1 MARRPTVSREL
12 CWADQHL
19 VSGAICRKV
28 LAERVDRTIDAKSG
42 AASSKLSRSVNGW
55 VCESADAAAQTYRG
69 NRCSNWPAPGSMR
82 SSCRSASSQRRFV
95 TAAFRHSG
103 VSSQR
108 RFFTAAPSLQNRPFV
123 CSLKSQTKPKL
134 HKGLRPRALVAVFG
148 YEVNAPLLGAL
159 QVTEYVDTGTQK

>member
-1 MARRPTVSREL
+1 MVGFVNLLMRQLKRIEGIDAATGRHQAQ
-12 CWADQHL
+12 CDH
-19 VSGAICRKV
+19 
-28 LAERVDRTIDAKSG
+28 RVDLLRHSG
-42 AASSKLSRSVNGW
+42 V
-55 VCESADAAAQTYRG
+55 
-69 NRCSNWPAPGSMR
+69 
-82 SSCRSASSQRRFV
+82 SSQRRFV

-108 RFFTAAPSLQNRPFV
+108 RFVTAAPSLQNRPFV

>member
-1 MARRPTVSREL
+1 MPSQVLRPRNQAVRLMVGFVNLLMRQLKRIEGIDAATGRHQAQ
-12 CWADQHL
+12 CDH
-19 VSGAICRKV
+19 
-28 LAERVDRTIDAKSG
+28 RVD
-42 AASSKLSRSVNGW
+42 LL
-55 VCESADAAAQTYRG
+55 
-69 NRCSNWPAPGSMR
+69 
-82 SSCRSASSQRRFV
+82 
-95 TAAFRHSG
+95 RHSG

-108 RFFTAAPSLQNRPFV
+108 RFVTAAPSLQNRPFV